1 MDTVVDPTALG
12 SAALVATFLV
22 PLLSFIKRP
31 SWSSEAKQAL
41 ALAGALVAALVGA
54 VVDGSINNATELI
67 AYFGTASV
75 TAQTL
80 YGMYFKKTALEK
92 KLAEVGS

>member
-1 MDTVVDPTALG
+1 MDTVIDPAALG

-22 PLLSFIKRP
+22 PLLSLIKRP
-31 SWSSEAKQAL
+31 NWSNEAKQLL
-41 ALAGALVAALVGA
+41 ALAGALVAAIVGA
-54 VVDGSINNATELI
+54 VVDGSINNATELV

-80 YGMYFKKTALEK
+80 YGLYFKKTALEQ
-92 KLAEVGS
+92 KLAST